1 MFPNNQIELPDWQSF
16 AFARK
21 HASLLNRRFRK
32 AAKEDTSCLIEAHN
46 IYQQRVQRWW
56 GSFIKGKEGELDTSS
71 KNWLPKHK
79 YRCKLL
85 WLIMSFSDAIT
96 DLREPSGVPLLM
108 AHAIIFS
115 VLRKSLICLTLF
127 IQALICFVAF
137 CVAQV
142 QELSEENKMKLW
154 AIITDLEPKHD
165 AAAWDDIAR

>member
-1 MFPNNQIELPDWQSF
+1 
-16 AFARK
+16 
-21 HASLLNRRFRK
+21 
-32 AAKEDTSCLIEAHN
+32 
-46 IYQQRVQRWW
+46 
-56 GSFIKGKEGELDTSS
+56 
-71 KNWLPKHK
+71 
-79 YRCKLL
+79 
-85 WLIMSFSDAIT
+85 MSFSDAIT
-96 DLREPSGVPLLM
+96 DLRGPSGVALLM

-142 QELSEENKMKLW
+142 QELPEENKMKLW